1 MVMDLTGKTFRFDD
15 VCCGSNSERDRQIV
29 HLLTDAGATVI
40 HALSV
45 AVDKIESSRRERIFP
60 KVWNAHSDPFI
71 HYQLD
76 QVQTPYKHARVTLAS
91 HGLVHVDHRLIHK
104 EAQRLSIVLSCS
116 LVGAKMFVPPFNKW
130 NSDTEEVCKEH
141 GIELV
146 KFEDGWLSMEYND
159 FDPAHELYYL
169 HAREWTLDK
178 VKEWLKQ

>member
-15 VCCGSNSERDRQIV
+15 VFGESDYMRDAHISN
-29 HLLTDAGATVI
+29 LFTGAGAKVI
-40 HALSV
+40 WATSIAYHDSQ
-45 AVDKIESSRRERIFP
+45 ESIERIFP
-60 KVWNAHSDPFI
+60 KIWNAHSDPFI
-71 HYQLD
+71 HYTLNE
-76 QVQTPYKHARVTLAS
+76 ARSRLIRPSEVAAAS